1 MGSIPGPERF
11 HMLRGNWAHVPQLP
25 IQHELQPMICNKKN
39 HHTEKPV
46 YYNQR
51 VVPTDR
57 N

>member
-51 VVPTDR
+51 LAPTDR